1 MSGRNGE
8 GLQVTYDGLDVAAT
22 NIANE
27 AKLLD
32 EDIQQLTKMV
42 EASKQYWAGK
52 AQAAYDEK
60 LRLWRNE
67 TTDIHQALMGIG
79 HVVGS
84 SGGSYMEG
92 DLAASRYLQ

>member
-1 MSGRNGE
+1 MSRNAD
-8 GLQVTYDGLDVAAT
+8 GLQVTYDGLDFAAT
-22 NIANE
+22 NLANE

-42 EASKQYWAGK
+42 EGSKQYWAGK
-52 AQAAYDEK
+52 AQEAYGLK
-60 LRLWRNE
+60 LELWRKE
-67 TTDIHQALMGIG
+67 TSDIHQALMSIG

-84 SGGSYMEG
+84 SGGTYMEG